1 MRIILEGC
9 DGTGKSTLARLLAD
23 KYKLDLCHCT
33 QSDPGDFEF
42 YKQTARKDNVI
53 WDRHTIGELIYPD
66 VFGRKQKL
74 SPEDARL
81 VIYLARQQGTKI
93 FVLTTDIDEIRRR
106 LTARGTEDQRVLDKL
121 EWINE
126 RFLRF
131 ADMFDI
137 PVIDTSNASLSM
149 IFDFI
154 ENYENYYHAP
164 FMFAHYK
171 ED

>member
-42 YKQTARKDNVI
+42 YKQTARKDNVV

-74 SPEDARL
+74 SPEDARI
-81 VIYLARQQGTKI
+81 VIYRARQAGAKI
-93 FVLTTDIDEIRRR
+93 FVLTADMKDIKRR
-106 LTARGTEDQRVLDKL
+106 LVDRGTEDWAILSKL
-121 EWINE
+121 EWIDE
-126 RFLRF
+126 RFRYF
-131 ADMFDI
+131 ADMFGV
-137 PVIDTSNASLSM
+137 PVIDTTKMTLQE
-149 IFDFI
+149 IFTLVEQPD
-154 ENYENYYHAP
+154 NKPPY
-164 FMFAHYK
+164 FAHFK

>member
-42 YKQTARKDNVI
+42 YKQTARKDNVV

-81 VIYLARQQGTKI
+81 VIYLARRAGAKI
-93 FVLTTDIDEIRRR
+93 LVLTADIDEIRRR

-121 EWINE
+121 EWIDE
-126 RFLRF
+126 RFKWF

-137 PVIDTSNASLSM
+137 PVIDTTKMMLQE
-149 IFDFI
+149 IFTLVEQPNKERFT
-154 ENYENYYHAP
+154 
-164 FMFAHYK
+164 FAHFK